1 MDAEVYVCNPHI
13 ILQTVDCELYISG
26 YSKHSLIAELY
37 RHVTHGTTLQRF
49 NCWFETPINT
59 SVIDDEPCV
68 VDNVDLEL
76 SEPFVIPTEGRD
88 SYHTRFIDGLMYRH
102 IVELRYETAIRI
114 LNNFN

>member
-1 MDAEVYVCNPHI
+1 MDAEVYVYNPHI
-13 ILQTVDCELYISG
+13 ILQTADCELYISG
-26 YSKHSLIAELY
+26 YSKHSMIAELY

-68 VDNVDLEL
+68 VENIDLEL
-76 SEPFVIPTEGRD
+76 SEPLDIPTEGRD

-102 IVELRYETAIRI
+102 IVELRYETAFRI